1 MKNNT
6 IDLVLSTIVL
16 YLIGVFLSGYFNP
29 MMWMNIGKLIFLIFL
44 YFMIDKF
51 NKDRYK

>member
-6 IDLVLSTIVL
+6 IDLIFSIGVL

-29 MMWMNIGKLIFLIFL
+29 MMWMNIGKFIFLILVFL
-44 YFMIDKF
+44 MLDKF
-51 NKDRYK
+51 GER